1 MTLYCTQGHDNPSD
15 NRFCRFCGE
24 LLKSATPEQ
33 LGGEVLALRYRIVR
47 ELGHGGFGRTYLA
60 ADTNRFSES
69 CVLKE
74 FAPQVEG
81 TQGLQKAEELFAREA
96 GVLYQ
101 LQHPQIPKFRELFR
115 AEVQGRGR
123 LFLVQDYVEG
133 QTYEEI
139 LRSRQRQ
146 GQYFTEP
153 EILQLL
159 HQLLPVLSYIHTRG
173 MVHRDISPD
182 NLILRSS
189 DGLPV
194 LIDFG
199 GVKQIAA
206 TVASQVAAYG
216 NQPSVN
222 SNVTRLGKVGY
233 APPEQM
239 DTGEAVA
246 HSDLYA
252 LAVTV
257 LVLLT
262 GKDPQEL
269 LKDDRRQW
277 QKQVKLGRSL
287 VNVLDR
293 MLSSHPNKRYGSAAE
308 VLRALGTPPKS
319 IVAVPVPVLA
329 TGASA
334 MNTIALSPA
343 APVPRPDL
351 QPSRPAP
358 VQVLHPVPIQPSPSS
373 PRPPRDLSW
382 LPLVLMLGLTGASIY
397 GLFAVNRMTIQPFWQ
412 WKPIS
417 LLQPKAESTNR
428 IDPNLPRSEPERK
441 QVISDRRRQ
450 LGIDEGFLIGLVDE
464 SFFLKHPIARPLTKK
479 PEDAALR
486 TDWDKLAMQL
496 LNTMDT
502 LSPEARSRLGTYSE
516 ADVEKRRA
524 AVNQLNLGGRALNDL
539 SDARFYALF
548 PNVSPAELLQRPIGQ
563 VWQAIA
569 TDQVKLLQSGST
581 LERVQFAPGSTSKQ
595 VSGTL
600 KLGEGK
606 AYLADLREAQTLRLK
621 LQSPQKL
628 ALSIYPPLR
637 KAPALLE
644 DSGATEWSGK
654 LADSG
659 LYEIVVVSNRPNS
672 VNYTIDLT
680 ATNP

>member
-1 MTLYCTQGHDNPSD
+1 MTLYCTQGHDNPAD

-24 LLKSATPEQ
+24 MLKSAAPGQ

-81 TQGLQKAEELFAREA
+81 TQALQKAEELFAREA

-123 LFLVQDYVEG
+123 LFLVQDFVEG

-139 LRSRQRQ
+139 LRSRQPQ

-159 HQLLPVLSYIHTRG
+159 HRLLPVLSYIHATG

-206 TVASQVAAYG
+206 TVASQVALQE
-216 NQPSVN
+216 NQS
-222 SNVTRLGKVGY
+222 SGGNVTRLGKVGY
-233 APPEQM
+233 APREQM
-239 DTGEAVA
+239 DTGEAFP

-262 GKDPQEL
+262 GREPQEL
-269 LKDDRRQW
+269 LKDDRRHW
-277 QKQVKLGRSL
+277 QKLVKLNRSL

-293 MLSSHPNKRYGSAAE
+293 MLSPQPDRRYPSAAE
-308 VLRALGTPPKS
+308 VLKALGTPPKS
-319 IVAVPVPVLA
+319 VMAAPLPALA
-329 TGASA
+329 AGASA
-334 MNTIALSPA
+334 MNTIAISPA
-343 APVPRPDL
+343 GTAARPDV
-351 QPSRPAP
+351 QPSRPAAL
-358 VQVLHPVPIQPSPSS
+358 QAPSPL
-373 PRPPRDLSW
+373 RPPRDLSW
-382 LPLVLMLGLTGASIY
+382 LALLLVLGLTGGSVY
-397 GLFAVNRMTIQPFWQ
+397 GVFMVNRMTIQPFWK
-412 WKPIS
+412 WKS
-417 LLQPKAESTNR
+417 VNLFQPKAADGSNS
-428 IDPNLPRSEPERK
+428 DSNFPNSEQERK
-441 QVISDRRRQ
+441 QAISDRRRQ

-464 SFFLKHPIARPLTKK
+464 AFFTKHPIARPLTKK
-479 PEDAALR
+479 VEDEPLR
-486 TDWDKLAMQL
+486 KDWDKLATQM
-496 LNTMDT
+496 LNSIETI
-502 LSPEARSRLGTYSE
+502 SPEARSRLGKYNE
-516 ADVEKRRA
+516 ADLEKRRA
-524 AVNQLNLGGRALNDL
+524 TVNQINLSGRALNDL
-539 SDARFYALF
+539 ADARFYSLF
-548 PNVSPAELLQRPIGQ
+548 PDELPDNLLQRSMGQ

-569 TDQVKLLQSGST
+569 TDQMKLVQSGSA
-581 LERVQFAPGSTSKQ
+581 LERIQFSPGSTNKQ

-606 AYLADLREAQTLRLK
+606 AYLANLSQAQSVQLK
-621 LQSPQKL
+621 LQASKKVL
-628 ALSIYPPLR
+628 LSFY
-637 KAPALLE
+637 APSSSTAPLLE
-644 DSGATEWSGK
+644 DSAATAWFGK
-654 LADSG
+654 LPDSG
-659 LYEIVVVSNRPNS
+659 LYEIVVVSNRSNS

>member
-81 TQGLQKAEELFAREA
+81 TQALQKAEELFAREA

-159 HQLLPVLSYIHTRG
+159 HQLLPVLSYIHTKG

-216 NQPSVN
+216 NQPLVN
-222 SNVTRLGKVGY
+222 GNVTRLGKVGY

-262 GKDPQEL
+262 GKEPQAL

-277 QKQVKLGRSL
+277 QKQIKLGRSL
-287 VNVLDR
+287 VHVLDR
-293 MLSSHPNKRYGSAAE
+293 MLSSYPNKRYGSAAE
-308 VLRALGTPPKS
+308 VLRALGSPPKS
-319 IVAVPVPVLA
+319 IAAAPVPVLA

-343 APVPRPDL
+343 GLAPRPDW
-351 QPSRPAP
+351 QPSGSAP
-358 VQVLHPVPIQPSPSS
+358 LQVRQPDPIQAPP

-382 LPLVLMLGLTGASIY
+382 LPLVLMLGLTAGSIY
-397 GLFAVNRMTIQPFWQ
+397 GVFAVNRMTIQPFWQ

-417 LLQPKAESTNR
+417 LLQPKAESNNR
-428 IDPNLPRSEPERK
+428 IDPNLPRSEPQRK

-450 LGIDEGFLIGLVDE
+450 LGIDEGFLVELVDE
-464 SFFLKHPIARPLTKK
+464 SFFLKHPIARPLTQK

-486 TDWDKLAMQL
+486 ADWDKLAMQL
-496 LNTMDT
+496 LNAMDT
-502 LSPEARSRLGTYSE
+502 LSPEARSRLGTYSD

-524 AVNQLNLGGRALNDL
+524 TVNQLNLGGRALNDL
-539 SDARFYALF
+539 ADARFYALF
-548 PNVSPAELLQRPIGQ
+548 PNVLPNELLQRPIGQ

-581 LERVQFAPGSTSKQ
+581 LERIQFAPGSTGKQ
-595 VSGTL
+595 IRFAL

-606 AYLADLREAQTLRLK
+606 AYLADLRAAQTLRLK
-621 LQSPQKL
+621 LQAPQKL
-628 ALSIYPPLR
+628 ALSLYTPIR

-644 DSGATEWSGK
+644 DAGATEWSGK
-654 LADSG
+654 LTDSG